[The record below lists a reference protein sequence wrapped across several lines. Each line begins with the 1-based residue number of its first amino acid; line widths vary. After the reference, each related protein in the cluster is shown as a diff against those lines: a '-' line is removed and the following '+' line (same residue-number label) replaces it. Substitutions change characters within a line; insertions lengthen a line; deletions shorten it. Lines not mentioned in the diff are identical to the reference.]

1 MTWSR
6 SGPLRVRALT
16 NLITD
21 AEAAEFVDVGSPPS
35 THRWTPCPPISARG
49 LTTAHPAP
57 D

>member
-21 AEAAEFVDVGSPPS
+21 AEAAVLVDVGSPPS
-35 THRWTPCPPISARG
+35 TDRWTPCPPISARG
-49 LTTAHPAP
+49 LTTARPAP